1 MENRPK
7 TGRNAE
13 LKPCLNCAER
23 YIGCHGRNED
33 GSYRCGKY
41 AEVEA
46 ARAEERVKL
55 AAYRREKEIRPLPA
69 AQDQRVQRKGRK
81 GPAVRKGTVS
91 MAEGKSKKDDFL
103 WWVQCEGHYDVPV
116 IAPNWEL
123 ATVEA
128 AHLWG
133 VPWAKVAARCELRE
147 KLPVVRNVCQRCG
160 KIFHGSGPLCDDC
173 ISIIRIEEQRKAAAR
188 KDYFRRLY
196 AGH

>member
-1 MENRPK
+1 MDIAKKEMRCWEVSHPDLGK
-7 TGRNAE
+7 T
-13 LKPCLNCAER
+13 
-23 YIGCHGRNED
+23 
-33 GSYRCGKY
+33 
-41 AEVEA
+41 
-46 ARAEERVKL
+46 
-55 AAYRREKEIRPLPA
+55 
-69 AQDQRVQRKGRK
+69 
-81 GPAVRKGTVS
+81 
-91 MAEGKSKKDDFL
+91 
-103 WWVQCEGHYDVPV
+103 WVQAES
-116 IAPNWEL
+116 WEL

-160 KIFHGSGPLCDDC
+160 KIFLGSGPLCDDC

>member
-1 MENRPK
+1 MN
-7 TGRNAE
+7 
-13 LKPCLNCAER
+13 
-23 YIGCHGRNED
+23 
-33 GSYRCGKY
+33 
-41 AEVEA
+41 
-46 ARAEERVKL
+46 
-55 AAYRREKEIRPLPA
+55 
-69 AQDQRVQRKGRK
+69 
-81 GPAVRKGTVS
+81 
-91 MAEGKSKKDDFL
+91 MAEGKGKKDDFL
-103 WWVQCEGHYDVPV
+103 WWVQCDGHYDVPV

-173 ISIIRIEEQRKAAAR
+173 ISIIRIEEQRRAAAR

-196 AGH
+196 AGY

>member
-55 AAYRREKEIRPLPA
+55 AAYRREKEIDRYQRHKINEVNRLRVWRDAACAGHAVCSAYDRGALTMSQTPA
-69 AQDQRVQRKGRK
+69 AV
-81 GPAVRKGTVS
+81 
-91 MAEGKSKKDDFL
+91 
-103 WWVQCEGHYDVPV
+103 
-116 IAPNWEL
+116 
-123 ATVEA
+123 
-128 AHLWG
+128 
-133 VPWAKVAARCELRE
+133 
-147 KLPVVRNVCQRCG
+147 
-160 KIFHGSGPLCDDC
+160 
-173 ISIIRIEEQRKAAAR
+173 RIEHDLLGDLAVPADCRNYRHRSVFVEWR
-188 KDYFRRLY
+188 DYQDSY
-196 AGH
+196 GHEEVHY